1 MTNSE
6 LEAKLRQYYE
16 KMPTAPAPASLSN
29 LLQRE
34 MDGSTRRKRLT
45 FRQFL
50 SMQIRFIGWKVWA
63 AQGGALLAIC
73 ATLAHLFG
81 QEYWREPAM
90 VARLLFC
97 LAVLTAMAAPPFL
110 YRSVRYKMQ
119 EVEAAARFS
128 SAQQLLARLIIIG
141 AGDGVLLGGMLLTA
155 AATSGLQ
162 LGSAALSVGLPF
174 LLASGGCLYLL
185 GHVSPRHFLAG
196 SMGLCGA
203 LLTGALMARRQF
215 SFSNVPAVGWIV
227 ICALLAAFCIWQLHG
242 VLHRRDY
249 AEMQVA

>member
-16 KMPTAPAPASLSN
+16 KMPADPAPASLVQ
-29 LLQRE
+29 LVQRE
-34 MDGSTRRKRLT
+34 MDGRTRRKRLS

-50 SMQIRFIGWKVWA
+50 SVQIRFIGWKVWA

-73 ATLAHLFG
+73 GTLSRLFG
-81 QEYWREPAM
+81 QEYWREPFM

-97 LAVLTAMAAPPFL
+97 LAVLTVMAAPPFL

-128 SAQQLLARLIIIG
+128 CAQQLLARLIIIG

-155 AATSGLQ
+155 AATSGLR
-162 LGSAALSVGLPF
+162 LGSAALSVSLPF
-174 LLASGGCLYLL
+174 LLASGVCIYLL
-185 GHVSPRHFLAG
+185 GHVPLRHFLAG

-203 LLTGALMARRQF
+203 LLTGALLARRQF
-215 SFSNVPAVGWIV
+215 SLSNVPMVGWIM
-227 ICALLAAFCIWQLHG
+227 ICMLLAVFCIWQLHEL
-242 VLHRRDY
+242 LHRRDY

>member
-6 LEAKLRQYYE
+6 LEAKLRQFYE
-16 KMPTAPAPASLSN
+16 KTPAAPASASLVQ
-29 LLQRE
+29 LVQRE
-34 MDGSTRRKRLT
+34 MDGRTRRKLLS

-50 SMQIRFIGWKVWA
+50 SVQIRFIGWKVWA
-63 AQGGALLAIC
+63 VQGGALLAIC
-73 ATLAHLFG
+73 GILSRLFG

-155 AATSGLQ
+155 AATSGLR

-215 SFSNVPAVGWIV
+215 LLPNIPAVGWIA
-227 ICALLAAFCIWQLHG
+227 ICALLAVFCIWQLCGLMH
-242 VLHRRDY
+242 HRDY
-249 AEMQVA
+249 AELQVA

>member
-1 MTNSE
+1 
-6 LEAKLRQYYE
+6 
-16 KMPTAPAPASLSN
+16 
-29 LLQRE
+29 
-34 MDGSTRRKRLT
+34 
-45 FRQFL
+45 
-50 SMQIRFIGWKVWA
+50 
-63 AQGGALLAIC
+63 
-73 ATLAHLFG
+73 
-81 QEYWREPAM
+81 M

-141 AGDGVLLGGMLLTA
+141 VGDGVLLGGMLLTA
-155 AATSGLQ
+155 AATSGLR
-162 LGSAALSVGLPF
+162 LGSAALSVSLPF

-185 GHVSPRHFLAG
+185 GHVSPRYFLAG

-203 LLTGALMARRQF
+203 LLMGALLARRQF
-215 SFSNVPAVGWIV
+215 SFSNIPAAGWIA
-227 ICALLAAFCIWQLHG
+227 ICALLAAFCVWQLHG
-242 VLHRRDY
+242 LLHRRDY